1 MSLENFIKSVYKTAC
16 NISDVKIEGIEL
28 PLYEVGL
35 SKCEDNK
42 KVFDVI
48 DNLKLFVKKGLLTK
62 DGEYFYLFSGTKR
75 LTWKNIKSISNKDLS
90 DIPKE
95 TLEDIRSIFK
105 ETSNENHIKSLFW
118 LLRKGIIDNILL
130 NSIIKPVTYASVGST
145 KVTSDYDITLDGESD
160 ITSKIVTKFADE
172 FYKIFNESSDVTF
185 DTNVYGVSFISQ
197 NKDVDYTNEA
207 VCGDKFYYISEDNDY
222 DIAVSQHIWAYI
234 KLLLEMKSLQHFNEE
249 SYDLFYSNLKV
260 SLEGNMYLKSA
271 EKFINKYNSN
281 IKSYDKISSSF
292 KTFFDNNLQQNTRKY
307 LKTNFTSFVNY
318 NGSETYLTNG
328 AFLDVVVNTQKCSSK
343 NIVSLTIH
351 EYIDSFVENMAYSIS
366 HYYKDKYIKRAIKAS
381 EYILAYFKNDSLTS
395 SINKL
400 FSECLAIQNSCST
413 DIIKCQSFLI
423 IDKLF
428 KIIFYIS
435 NYFYNQDNNDTK
447 IKNSCIKFNKLIFIS
462 DVRSPAFSTTF

>member
-1 MSLENFIKSVYKTAC
+1 MSLETFIKNVYTTVC
-16 NISDVKIEGIEL
+16 DMIDVKIEGIEL
-28 PLYEVGL
+28 PFYNFGL
-35 SKCEDNK
+35 NKCEDNK
-42 KVFDVI
+42 KNFNVI

-75 LTWKNIKSISNKDLS
+75 LTWKNIKSINNKELS
-90 DIPKE
+90 DIPNE
-95 TLEDIRSIFK
+95 TLDEIRNIFK
-105 ETSNENHIKSLFW
+105 ETINENHIKYLFW
-118 LLRKGIIDNILL
+118 LLRKGVVDNILL

-145 KVTSDYDITLDGESD
+145 KLTSDYDITLDGESD

-172 FYKIFNESSDVTF
+172 FSKIFNESSDVIF

-197 NKDVDYTNEA
+197 KKDEDYTNEA

-222 DIAVSQHIWAYI
+222 DITVSQHIWAYI
-234 KLLLEMKSLQHFNEE
+234 KLLLEMKSLQYSNEE
-249 SYDLFYSNLKV
+249 SYNFFYSNLKV

-281 IKSYDKISSSF
+281 IKSYDKVSSSF
-292 KTFFDNNLQQNTRKY
+292 KTFFDNNSERNTRKY

-343 NIVSLTIH
+343 NIVNLTIH
-351 EYIDSFVENMAYSIS
+351 EYIDSFIENMAYSIS

-381 EYILAYFKNDSLTS
+381 EYILGYFKNEFLRT

-400 FSECLAIQNSCST
+400 FTECLSIQNSCST

-435 NYFYNQDNNDTK
+435 NYFYNQINDDTK
-447 IKNSCIKFNKLIFIS
+447 IKNSCIKFNKLIFLS
-462 DVRSPAFSTTF
+462 DVKSPAFSITL